1 MAPTNVGY
9 SFKEAISHFFRN
21 WTTSLGAV
29 ITIFLSLFI
38 IGLFIMGSAMLT
50 PIRLMFRL
58 LRPSLRRGITSSP

>member
-9 SFKEAISHFFRN
+9 SLKQAISHLFRN

-38 IGLFIMGSAMLT
+38 IVMIT
-50 PIRLMFRL
+50 IYYQ
-58 LRPSLRRGITSSP
+58 RRSD